1 MTNLGQVTFSPRA
14 KNWTPTME
22 KVNCGKSKLSSIQLR
37 EPHMTGTISNQRAL
51 IYVMVMMSAVEGR
64 MATEEVAEMDLLI
77 RTLPIFKNFDRTR
90 LVTVVQECGDILDNT
105 EGMTTVLG
113 LVTNQLPA
121 KLKDTAYALAVE
133 VAAADLAVGKVEL
146 RFLAIL
152 RDALGLDK
160 LVTAAIERSAIARYQ
175 TV

>member
-1 MTNLGQVTFSPRA
+1 MP
-14 KNWTPTME
+14 
-22 KVNCGKSKLSSIQLR
+22 
-37 EPHMTGTISNQRAL
+37 GTISNHQAL

-64 MATEEVAEMDLLI
+64 IATEELAEIELLI
-77 RTLPIFKNFDRTR
+77 RTLPIFKSYDRAR
-90 LVTVVQECGDILDNT
+90 LVTAAQECADILDDK
-105 EGMTTVLG
+105 EGMNTVLG
-113 LVTNQLPA
+113 LVTNQLPT
-121 KLKDTAYALAVE
+121 KLKETAYALAVE
-133 VAAADLAVGKVEL
+133 VAASDLVVGRVEL

>member
-1 MTNLGQVTFSPRA
+1 MP
-14 KNWTPTME
+14 
-22 KVNCGKSKLSSIQLR
+22 
-37 EPHMTGTISNQRAL
+37 GTISNQQAL
-51 IYVMVMMSAVEGR
+51 IYVMVMMSAVEAR
-64 MATEEVAEMDLLI
+64 IAKEELAEMELLI
-77 RTLPIFKNFDRTR
+77 RTLPVFKNFDRGR
-90 LVTVVQECGDILDNT
+90 LVTVVQECADILDDK

-133 VAAADLAVGKVEL
+133 VAAADLVVGREEL

-160 LVTAAIERSAIARYQ
+160 LTTAAIERSAIARYQ